1 MTKTEADEDGDR
13 RRRTQS
19 GDERRGSSS
28 TAEDTPEWRRRNL
41 ILLSCDSL
49 TPEPM
54 KDAAV
59 FAAQGSAVV
68 VRKLT
73 LINVRYGALTV
84 PSGRA
89 NWSYRRPTTKL
100 SALRPKLH
108 ASCLLHSWQSSVSSA
123 HNFLCSVK
131 AQRIWLADHI
141 KQTVNTVLVGQS
153 FHNGQS
159 YFNYINPHCD
169 RDLQQPFA
177 KSASVN
183 CE

>member
-1 MTKTEADEDGDR
+1 MTLQSDEDRGRRRWRQTKTDSIWGRATWQLLYSWRHPGVTTTEL
-13 RRRTQS
+13 
-19 GDERRGSSS
+19 
-28 TAEDTPEWRRRNL
+28 DT
-41 ILLSCDSL
+41 LSCDSL

-123 HNFLCSVK
+123 HIFLCSVK

-159 YFNYINPHCD
+159 YFES
-169 RDLQQPFA
+169 A
-177 KSASVN
+177 KRIVRGL
-183 CE
+183 